1 MGFPVLLPEGR
12 RKMRNIEEVIQAV
25 GRVIVGKEEVI
36 RQILMTMLAGGHILL
51 EDVPGT
57 GKTTLALALTR
68 TLGLTGRRIQFTP
81 DVMPSDIVGYSIYD
95 RESGAF
101 SYHPGIL
108 AGTNLLLGDEI
119 NRTSSKTQ
127 SALLEAMEEGQVTVD
142 GASYPLPVPF
152 IVIATQNPL
161 GSAGTHPLPQA
172 QVDRFMVRLSIG
184 YPDREAQMTLLR
196 DRLRENPLEAVR
208 PVLSLEEFL
217 QLQASVRNVT
227 IRDEVL
233 EYIADLA
240 VASREN
246 EQLDAGISPRGTLF
260 LTRMAKACAFM
271 EGRDYVVGT
280 DVVTVWHPV
289 CDHRVQL
296 SRRARLEGSTQ
307 QSVLGQVLS
316 GVRTPDER
324 L

>member
-1 MGFPVLLPEGR
+1 
-12 RKMRNIEEVIQAV
+12 MRITDEVVQNV
-25 GRVIVGKEEVI
+25 GRVIIGKEAII
-36 RQILMTMLAGGHILL
+36 RQVLMTMLAGGHILL

-57 GKTTLALALTR
+57 GKTTLAVALSRTVGLA
-68 TLGLTGRRIQFTP
+68 GRRIQFTP

-95 RESGAF
+95 RESGSF
-101 SYHPGIL
+101 SYRPGIL

-142 GASYPLPVPF
+142 GATYPLSRPF
-152 IVIATQNPL
+152 IVIATQNPV

-172 QVDRFMVRLSIG
+172 QVDRFMTRLSIG

-196 DRLRENPLEAVR
+196 DRQTANPLDSVQ
-208 PVLSLEEFL
+208 PVLTLEDFL
-217 QLQASVRNVT
+217 HLQTCVQNVS
-227 IRDEVL
+227 IREEVL
-233 EYIADLA
+233 EYITDLA
-240 VASREN
+240 VTSREH
-246 EQLDAGISPRGTLF
+246 QMLDTGISPRGTLF
-260 LTRMAKACAFM
+260 LSRMAKSCAFM
-271 EGRDYVVGT
+271 DGRDYVTGT

-296 SRRARLEGSTQ
+296 SRRARLEGITQ
-307 QSVLGQVLS
+307 RDVLEQVIS
-316 GVRTPDER
+316 SVRTPDER

>member
-1 MGFPVLLPEGR
+1 
-12 RKMRNIEEVIQAV
+12 MRITDEVVQNV
-25 GRVIVGKEEVI
+25 GRVIIGKEAII
-36 RQILMTMLAGGHILL
+36 RQVLMTMLAGGHILL

-57 GKTTLALALTR
+57 GKTTLAVALSRTVGLA
-68 TLGLTGRRIQFTP
+68 GRRIQFTP

-95 RESGAF
+95 RENGSF
-101 SYHPGIL
+101 SYRPGIL

-142 GASYPLPVPF
+142 GATYPLSRPF
-152 IVIATQNPL
+152 IVIATQNPV

-172 QVDRFMVRLSIG
+172 QVDRFMTRLSIG

-196 DRLRENPLEAVR
+196 DRQTANPLDSVQ
-208 PVLSLEEFL
+208 PVLTLEDFL
-217 QLQASVRNVT
+217 HLQTCVQNVS
-227 IRDEVL
+227 IREEVL
-233 EYIADLA
+233 EYITDLA
-240 VASREN
+240 VTSREH
-246 EQLDAGISPRGTLF
+246 QMLDTGISPRGTLF
-260 LTRMAKACAFM
+260 LSRMAKSCAFM
-271 EGRDYVVGT
+271 DGRDYVTGT

-296 SRRARLEGSTQ
+296 SRRARLEGITQ
-307 QSVLGQVLS
+307 RDVLEQVIS
-316 GVRTPDER
+316 SVRTPDER

>member
-1 MGFPVLLPEGR
+1 MQ
-12 RKMRNIEEVIQAV
+12 KTDEVIQSV
-25 GRVIVGKEEVI
+25 GRVIVGKEHII
-36 RQILMTMLAGGHILL
+36 RQILMTILAGGHILL

-57 GKTTLALALTR
+57 GKTTLALALSKAI
-68 TLGLTGRRIQFTP
+68 GLTGRRIQFTP

-95 RESGAF
+95 RESGTF

-108 AGTNLLLGDEI
+108 SGTNLLLGDEI

-142 GASYPLPVPF
+142 GATYPLPKPF
-152 IVIATQNPL
+152 NVIATQNPV
-161 GSAGTHPLPQA
+161 GAAGTHPLPQA

-196 DRLRENPLEAVR
+196 DRLNANPLEEIGT
-208 PVLSLEEFL
+208 VLSLTELLEL
-217 QLQASVRNVT
+217 QREAEHVT
-227 IRDEVL
+227 IREEVL
-233 EYIADLA
+233 EYITDLA
-240 VASREN
+240 LASRE
-246 EQLDAGISPRGTLF
+246 EERLEMGISPRGTLF

-271 EGRDYVVGT
+271 DGRDYVTGS

-289 CDHRVQL
+289 CNHRVQL
-296 SRRARLEGSTQ
+296 SRRARLEGETQ
-307 QSVLGQVLS
+307 QSILEQVIAR
-316 GVRTPDER
+316 VRTPDER